1 MNFRVRE
8 EIEEKDSELEAKT
21 TEVDVLKLT
30 VEQLKELTKNNN
42 NNSSNGNNNKKNND
56 SDEADGWDCEDEVV
70 VPDFSA
76 IQDSAQLK
84 VDLRKA
90 QEACEKLS
98 DQLVTS
104 ETAKETFEKELSV
117 ATEEMK
123 VARKAK
129 ENAVKDKAEIQKK
142 LEVLTTY
149 FNQRE
154 SDLQKQL
161 GMTANRLTDTASS
174 SESASKQLGMLQE
187 EVEAYKT
194 QVRSH

>member
-1 MNFRVRE
+1 M
-8 EIEEKDSELEAKT
+8 
-21 TEVDVLKLT
+21 
-30 VEQLKELTKNNN
+30 
-42 NNSSNGNNNKKNND
+42 
-56 SDEADGWDCEDEVV
+56 

-76 IQDSAQLK
+76 IQDSAQLQ

-104 ETAKETFEKELSV
+104 ETAKETFEKQMNE
-117 ATEEMK
+117 ATEEMS

-129 ENAVKDKAEIQKK
+129 DNAVKDKAELQKK

-174 SESASKQLGMLQE
+174 SESAGKQLIMLQE

-194 QVRSH
+194 QVKLIKREMENKSGC